1 MSVLAAVRWFFFA
14 FYVAIFFTLPPWLLW
29 ERKGLL
35 VGLFLTAVF
44 IYWLRVHATERIQ
57 KRLGVQKL
65 TFAEAPHVHSIVGE
79 YCRRLKIKKPQLD
92 LLDSPSLNIAQFGFR
107 QGASH
112 LVLTRGLLDELRE
125 PELAAVLA
133 RELVLLKEGE
143 VPGQS
148 WLSQFLAVMDW
159 FVGTPVKISSHHVRR
174 EYSLKLVSRQVVF
187 YPLSLF
193 PTFLLRSR
201 RDPGRVDILS
211 LKLSRKPE
219 ALAEALR
226 FMDAMKDRHPLAVPF
241 NARHL
246 FLLPPTTKDPLAR
259 IFFDGEELH
268 PRIGNLEKLR
278 RVLALS

>member
-1 MSVLAAVRWFFFA
+1 MSGFAAVRWFFFA
-14 FYVAIFFTLPPWLLW
+14 VYLAIFFTLPPWLLW
-29 ERKGLL
+29 EHTGLL

-57 KRLGVQKL
+57 RRLAVRKL
-65 TFAEAPHVHSIVGE
+65 TFAEAPQVHTIVDE
-79 YCRRLKIKKPQLD
+79 YCRRLRIRKPQLD
-92 LLDSPSLNIAQFGFR
+92 LLESLSVNIAQFGFR
-107 QGASH
+107 RGATH
-112 LVLTRGLLDELRE
+112 LVLTRGLVDALRP
-125 PELAAVLA
+125 PELAAILA
-133 RELVLLKEGE
+133 RELCLLKAGE

-148 WLSQFLAVMDW
+148 WLSQFLAVIDW

-201 RDPGRVDILS
+201 RDPGKLDLQSLGLS
-211 LKLSRKPE
+211 KKPE

-226 FMDAMKDRHPLAVPF
+226 FIDAVKDRHPLAVPF

-259 IFFDGEELH
+259 IFFDSEELH
-268 PRIGNLEKLR
+268 PRIGSLEKLR
-278 RVLALS
+278 RVLTLS